1 MRTMIDSTASVVITS
16 STTKNVAIYNV
27 QTAKELARFCPGEI
41 TTAMCLSN
49 DSKRLITTSDKGV
62 IYVWKVPKKITSIIT
77 TAKI

>member
-1 MRTMIDSTASVVITS
+1 MIDSTASVVITS

-27 QTAKELARFCPGEI
+27 LTAKELTRYCPGEI

-62 IYVWKVPKKITSIIT
+62 IYVWKVPKNITDLIE
-77 TAKI
+77 TAKV